1 MTTSDAGAGTG
12 IVSPFLADP
21 RVQRAIE
28 LVWLEA
34 AILDRKDYPL
44 WEELYSEDGYYIVPV
59 DPETEDFENSLNMIY
74 DDARMRQLRV
84 QRMIQGFA
92 PSAVAAATTARTVTR
107 FELLG
112 IDGDEVVLR
121 SAQIITAYKR
131 HETRV
136 LGADLTHRIR
146 LTPEPVADSLAGGS
160 RIVQKVCRLID
171 SEDAISASGFLI

>member
-1 MTTSDAGAGTG
+1 MTKSSTAVDSVVT
-12 IVSPFLADP
+12 SPFLADP

-28 LVWLEA
+28 MIWFEA
-34 AILDRKDYPL
+34 AVLDRKDYTL
-44 WEELYSEDGYYIVPV
+44 WEELFTEDGYYIVPV

-74 DDARMRQLRV
+74 DDARMRKLRV
-84 QRMIQGFA
+84 QRMIQGYA
-92 PSAVAAATTARTVTR
+92 PSAVAAATTVRTVTR
-107 FELLG
+107 FEVLAV
-112 IDGDEVVLR
+112 DGDEVVLR

-146 LTPEPVADSLAGGS
+146 LTPEPVEDSPAGGA

-171 SEDAISASGFLI
+171 SEDAVSAAGFLI